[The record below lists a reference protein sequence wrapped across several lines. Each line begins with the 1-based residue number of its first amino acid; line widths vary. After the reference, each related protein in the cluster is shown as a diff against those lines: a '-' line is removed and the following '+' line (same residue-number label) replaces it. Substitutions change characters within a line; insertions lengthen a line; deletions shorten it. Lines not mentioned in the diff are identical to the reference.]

1 MPPGYRRRVQTTGA
15 AGAPSPAELS
25 ATSAAAAIAAGEL
38 DSTTL
43 VQACLDRIAERDGVV
58 GAWQFLDPEAALRA
72 ARQRD
77 ATAPSGPLHGVPV
90 AVKDLIDTAD
100 LPTRYGSDIYTGHR
114 PTTDA
119 VCVARLRAA
128 GAVVLGKTV
137 TTEFA
142 AFSPGRTA
150 NPLDLTRTPGGSSSG
165 SAAAVADWMVPI
177 ALGTQTAASVV
188 RPASFCGVFGMKPTF
203 GAVDRSGV
211 KPLGPSLDT
220 VGWFARTPQDL
231 ALVGRVLIGARGA
244 EVRAAPLLERPRI
257 GFVRTPQW
265 PQADASTQ
273 QRLQQ
278 AVQRLT
284 TDADVR
290 EISLPGPFDALV
302 EAQTVIMEREA
313 ALALDAEW
321 RDHRQQ
327 LSEQLREMLARG
339 RALPEAVYEQ
349 AQQLAADCRG
359 RLDDLLADV
368 DFLLAPSAVGEAP
381 PGLDRTGDPVFAR
394 MWTLLG
400 VPAVSVPGLVG
411 PAGMPL
417 GVQVL
422 VASGGD
428 ERAVGAAA
436 WLAARLR

>member
-1 MPPGYRRRVQTTGA
+1 MPPVYCRRVQTTGA
-15 AGAPSPAELS
+15 SSPAELS

-38 DSTTL
+38 SSTAL

-58 GAWQFLDPEAALRA
+58 GAWQVLDPEAALRA

-100 LPTRYGSDIYTGHR
+100 LPTRYGSDIYSGHR
-114 PTTDA
+114 PAIDA
-119 VCVARLRAA
+119 ACVARLRAA

-150 NPLDLTRTPGGSSSG
+150 NPLDPARTPGGSSSG
-165 SAAAVADWMVPI
+165 SAAAVADRMVPI
-177 ALGTQTAASVV
+177 ALGTQTAASIV

-203 GAVDRSGV
+203 GSVDRSGV
-211 KPLGPSLDT
+211 KPLAPSLDT
-220 VGWFARTPQDL
+220 VGWFARTPEDL
-231 ALVGRVLIGARGA
+231 ALVGRVLTGARGA
-244 EVRAAPLLERPRI
+244 EVRAAPLPERPRI

-265 PQADASTQ
+265 PQADASTRE
-273 QRLQQ
+273 RLQQ
-278 AVQRLT
+278 AVHRLA

-290 EISLPGPFDALV
+290 EISLPGPFDGLV
-302 EAQTVIMEREA
+302 EAQTMVMEREA

-321 RDHRQQ
+321 REHRSQ

-349 AQQLAADCRG
+349 AKELAADCRG
-359 RLDDLLADV
+359 RLDGLFADV

-381 PGLDRTGDPVFAR
+381 RGLDRTGDPVFAR

-422 VASGGD
+422 AASGGD
-428 ERAVGAAA
+428 ERAVDAAA
-436 WLAARLR
+436 WLEPRLR